1 MKAKAKAIGK
11 LAAKRKHKLNCQSAG
26 GVGLVPLPWI
36 YVNAT
41 IAYEYVCTYVQK
53 EATLVAGRQPAR
65 VWGLG
70 PERRVNGTW
79 QQMQHE
85 KTVCGKSLKLC

>member
-1 MKAKAKAIGK
+1 M
-11 LAAKRKHKLNCQSAG
+11 
-26 GVGLVPLPWI
+26 
-36 YVNAT
+36 YVH
-41 IAYEYVCTYVQK
+41 TYVQK